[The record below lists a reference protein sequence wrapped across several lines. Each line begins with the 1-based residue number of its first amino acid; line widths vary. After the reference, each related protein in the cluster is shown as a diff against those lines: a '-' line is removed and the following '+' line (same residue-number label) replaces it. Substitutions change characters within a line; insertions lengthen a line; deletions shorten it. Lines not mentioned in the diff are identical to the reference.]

1 MFSPVRVGKFV
12 IPNRFMMSPIYLNTE
27 SDIKPE
33 SPAFFESMSQFYGE
47 RAANSASLVV
57 VGGVAPSSLG
67 RWKSG
72 ALSLTSKRTADGLR
86 LVSGAIKKHDG
97 VSILQAFHGG
107 RSSFKRIR
115 LSPTSERIKV
125 HPFRELPSLKL
136 PSMLV
141 DTIVGEYERFAMLAE
156 DSGFNGIELS
166 FSDGGLVHSFLSSAT
181 NSRTDAFGGSL
192 ENRMELALR
201 ILANVKNSL
210 SRPSEFLISVRLCLH
225 DLKADGNSMSDT
237 CTIAEYLCGSGAVDL
252 LTSSFGMHDSPVQT
266 MSSTV
271 PQGTFA
277 RCTQKVRNHLR
288 SKGIAT
294 PVAVSHR
301 VHSSGVA
308 KKLLDDD
315 FCDIIGIGRPL
326 LADAQFIRKI
336 ELGLDGEIV
345 PCIGCNHC
353 VNRLYKLQ
361 RVACAVN
368 PLSGLTEERWRNA
381 PAAKYQKNV
390 AVVGAGAAGIT
401 CALTLSQ
408 RGHSVVL
415 YERSNEIG
423 GQMNL
428 AKVVPGKGDYFNLI
442 KYWTEKLRE
451 STIKVRLNTEF
462 SEREVMSGHQAINA
476 VVLCCGSIMRPIKS
490 NFIPGAS
497 ECNII
502 VPFWKILDGSVVAGR
517 RVVILGNGA
526 IAFDVASYLLH
537 DQRVSRSAEAYCV
550 EWGVNLEAGTLDRHA
565 QVDATKNNRDVII
578 LNKTEKDADLSKGKG
593 WSQKLWL
600 KNHRATVLQSAM
612 VEKIHLDGVTVS
624 IIMPDNRT
632 FFIPADTIVW
642 ANGMLPNITSGT
654 WIYEWVKDGAESRGQ
669 ITHDFGIY
677 AAGTCRDAYSGD
689 GHGEQDLLQVVHE
702 AFEIGCKI

>member
-1 MFSPVRVGKFV
+1 MFTPIRVGKFL
-12 IPNRFMMSPIYLNTE
+12 IPNRFMMSPLYLNIE
-27 SDIKPE
+27 SDVKRD

-57 VGGVAPSSLG
+57 VGGVAPSNMG
-67 RWKSG
+67 RWNSK
-72 ALSLTSKRTADGLR
+72 ALSLTSSRNDGLR
-86 LVSGAIKKHDG
+86 LVSSAIRKQEG
-97 VSILQAFHGG
+97 VSLLQAFHGG
-107 RSSFKRIR
+107 RSSFKRFR
-115 LSPTSERIKV
+115 LAASSETTKV
-125 HPFRELPSLKL
+125 HPFREFPPVKI
-136 PSMLV
+136 PSMFM

-156 DSGFNGIELS
+156 DLGFDGIELS
-166 FSDGGLVHSFLSSAT
+166 FSDGGLIHNFLSSAT
-181 NSRTDAFGGSL
+181 NTRDDQFGGCL

-201 ILANVKNSL
+201 VLANVRNSL
-210 SRPSEFLISVRLCLH
+210 KKPNDFLISVRLCMH
-225 DLKADGNSMSDT
+225 DLKSNGNSMSDN

-252 LTSSFGMHDSPVQT
+252 LTSSVGMHDSPVQT
-266 MSSTV
+266 LSSTV

-277 RCTQKVRNHLR
+277 KCTQKVRNHLR
-288 SKGIAT
+288 AKGITT
-294 PVAVSHR
+294 PVAASHR
-301 VHSSGVA
+301 IHSSAVA
-308 KKLLDDD
+308 KKLLDED
-315 FCDIIGIGRPL
+315 FCDMIGIGRPL
-326 LADAQFIRKI
+326 LADSQFIRKI
-336 ELGLDGEIV
+336 ELGVDGDII

-353 VNRLYKLQ
+353 VNKLYKLE

-368 PLSGLTEERWRNA
+368 PLSGFTEDKWRNA
-381 PAAKYQKNV
+381 PPAKYQKNV
-390 AVVGAGAAGIT
+390 AVVGGGAAGIV
-401 CALTLSQ
+401 CALTLAQ
-408 RGHSVVL
+408 RGHNVVL

-428 AKVVPGKGDYFNLI
+428 AKVVPGKGDYFALL
-442 KYWTEKLRE
+442 KYWTYKLRD
-451 STIKVRLNTEF
+451 STVKVRLNTEF
-462 SEREVMSGHQAINA
+462 SEREVTSGHQAINA

-490 NFIPGAS
+490 NYIPGAS

-537 DQRVSRSAEAYCV
+537 DQRVSRSDQAYCV
-550 EWGVNLEAGTLDRHA
+550 EWGVNLEAGTLDCHA
-565 QVDATKNNRDVII
+565 QTDATKNNRDVII

-612 VEKIHLDGVTVS
+612 VEKIHPDGVTVS
-624 IIMPDNRT
+624 IILPDNRI

-642 ANGMLPNITSGT
+642 ANGMLPNISTGT

>member
-1 MFSPVRVGKFV
+1 MFSPIRVGKFL
-12 IPNRFMMSPIYLNTE
+12 IPNRFLMSPLYLNVE
-27 SDIKPE
+27 SDIKPQTPAYFE
-33 SPAFFESMSQFYGE
+33 SVAQFFEE
-47 RAANSASLVV
+47 RAANGAKLIV
-57 VGGVAPSSLG
+57 VGGVAPSTLG
-67 RWKSG
+67 RWKANS
-72 ALSLTSKRTADGLR
+72 LSLTTKNTADGLR
-86 LVSGAIKKHDG
+86 LVSTAIKQHDS
-97 VSILQAFHGG
+97 VALLQAFHGG
-107 RSSFKRIR
+107 RSSMKRLR
-115 LSPTSERIKV
+115 LGPSFESVKV
-125 HPFRELPSLKL
+125 HPFPEYSTIKI

-141 DTIVGEYERFAMLAE
+141 DTVVGEYERFAVLTEEA
-156 DSGFNGIELS
+156 GFNGIELS

-181 NSRTDAFGGSL
+181 NCRVDEFGGSL

-210 SRPSEFLISVRLCLH
+210 ANPENFVISVRLCLH
-225 DLKADGNSMSDT
+225 DLKPGGNSMEET
-237 CTIAEYLCGSGAVDL
+237 CRIAEYLCGSGAVDL

-266 MSSTV
+266 LASTV
-271 PQGTFA
+271 PQATFA
-277 RCTQKVRNHLR
+277 KATSIVRRHLR

-301 VHSSGVA
+301 IHSATVA
-308 KKLLDDD
+308 QKLIDEDA
-315 FCDIIGIGRPL
+315 CDIVGIGRPL
-326 LADAQFIRKI
+326 LADAQFIKKVEEGR
-336 ELGLDGEIV
+336 DSVV

-353 VNRLYKLQ
+353 VNRLYKNQ

-368 PLSGLTEERWRNA
+368 PLSGLTEEKWRNA
-381 PAAKYQKNV
+381 PPAKYQKNV

-401 CALTLSQ
+401 CALTLAQ
-408 RGHSVVL
+408 RGHNVVL

-423 GQMNL
+423 GQLNL
-428 AKVVPGKGDYFNLI
+428 AKVVPGKADYFAIL
-442 KYWTEKLRE
+442 KYWTERLRE
-451 STIKVRLNTEF
+451 STVKVRLNTEF
-462 SEREVMSGHQAINA
+462 SQSEVMSGHQGINA
-476 VVLCCGSIMRPIKS
+476 VVLCGGSIMRPIKS

-537 DQRVSRSAEAYCV
+537 DQRVARSSDAYCV
-550 EWGVNLEAGTLDRHA
+550 EWGVNLESGTIDRHA

-600 KNHRATVLQSAM
+600 KNHRATVMRNAM
-612 VEKIHLDGVTVS
+612 VEKIHPDGVTVS
-624 IIMPDNRT
+624 IIMPDNRI
-632 FFIPADTIVW
+632 FFIAADTIVW
-642 ANGMLPNITSGT
+642 ANGMLPNITVGT

-669 ITHDFGIY
+669 IAQDFGIY

-702 AFEIGCKI
+702 SFEIGCKI